1 MQNYCSHVAL
11 AEVEAAAAAAATAA
25 VAAQRLGG
33 CRMHIINRIITIRG
47 ALLPSNKQWSV

>member
-11 AEVEAAAAAAATAA
+11 AEAEAAAAAAATAA